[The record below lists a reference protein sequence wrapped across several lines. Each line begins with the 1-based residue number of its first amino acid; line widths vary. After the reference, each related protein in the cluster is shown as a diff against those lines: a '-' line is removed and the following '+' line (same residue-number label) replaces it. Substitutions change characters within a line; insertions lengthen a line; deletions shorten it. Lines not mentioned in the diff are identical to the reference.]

1 MTYIIWHILYD
12 IYYILYDMSGCH
24 NKWML
29 SFDVLIIRF
38 IRSSSWILR
47 WCTSWIDW
55 KIGSKLKPM
64 NEFGKPQR
72 WRPRMSCLGTAMGS
86 SKPPIDFRHLW
97 VCCRTDVLAF
107 CPHCFGRCAQL
118 IYLVVEE
125 TTKQVCLKRCLVM
138 VERGTVCCTRVVSWF
153 WTSHWHQNWT
163 SVVKTKSIIRY
174 HRYHYWLVVWNIFLF
189 FHSVGNVIIPTDFH
203 IFQRGGSTTNQIR
216 SVIIPI
222 SGCIENWSPLRIAA
236 CVSWKWTMELSGH

>member
-72 WRPRMSCLGTAMGS
+72 WRPRMPCLGTAMGS

-107 CPHCFGRCAQL
+107 CPLYWKMRPIDLSCSGRNHQASL
-118 IYLVVEE
+118 FEE
-125 TTKQVCLKRCLVM
+125 MPCDGWKGYSVLHSRCLLVLNFTLAPELK
-138 VERGTVCCTRVVSWF
+138 VRGKNKKHHQISSISLLVGGLEHFFIFPFSWECHNPNWF
-153 WTSHWHQNWT
+153 SYFSEGWLNHQ
-163 SVVKTKSIIRY
+163 
-174 HRYHYWLVVWNIFLF
+174 
-189 FHSVGNVIIPTDFH
+189 PD
-203 IFQRGGSTTNQIR
+203 
-216 SVIIPI
+216 
-222 SGCIENWSPLRIAA
+222 
-236 CVSWKWTMELSGH
+236 